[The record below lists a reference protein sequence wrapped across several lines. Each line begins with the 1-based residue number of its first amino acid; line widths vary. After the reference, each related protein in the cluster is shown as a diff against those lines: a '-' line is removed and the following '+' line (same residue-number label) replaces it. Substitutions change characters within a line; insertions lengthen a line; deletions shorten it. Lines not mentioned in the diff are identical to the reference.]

1 MKLSTATASIVV
13 LSILSPAIAKK
24 KNKNY
29 GYEPE
34 FVNGLQYVAN
44 SYNHDYGYYKG
55 KKSKKSKSKKYYY
68 KKNRYPVAH
77 PIKYVEVEVK
87 PEAVDPTTSCTTD
100 EPISAEVAPTHDG
113 TIEPSP
119 TFIDT
124 EPEEGS
130 DGEDDISFV
139 EEVAADGFEK
149 PQEIVSNGF
158 KLSLSAI
165 SGFAILLAI

>member
-24 KNKNY
+24 KSKYY

-34 FVNGLQYVAN
+34 YVNGLQYVVN
-44 SYNHDYGYYKG
+44 SYDHDYGYYTG
-55 KKSKKSKSKKYYY
+55 KKSKKSKSKSKKSKKY
-68 KKNRYPVAH
+68 KNRYPVAH

-100 EPISAEVAPTHDG
+100 HEVAPTHDG

-119 TFIDT
+119 TLVDT

-130 DGEDDISFV
+130 DVGDDINID
-139 EEVAADGFEK
+139 EEVAANSSE
-149 PQEIVSNGF
+149 EIVSNGF
-158 KLSLSAI
+158 KLSFSAI